1 MKLIKKYYWRL
12 KDKYLDYYNIL
23 FYKNYKFEKTYF
35 LKSDLQK
42 NLNKYLGKNKN
53 TILEIGSYEGLA
65 SIWFARKYLKF
76 KTSTLDIVDPFFL
89 DDSTTAMGKD
99 TLSNFLHN
107 FKLIKSEKITF
118 HKSTSDEFFASN
130 KKKYNFIY
138 IDGSHELK
146 DIEKDLNNADKFLL
160 INGIIWCD
168 DYGKK
173 SMDCYIPMDE
183 FYMKNRE
190 RYEIIYK
197 NYQIAF
203 RKIAN

>member
-1 MKLIKKYYWRL
+1 MKIIKKYYWRL
-12 KDKYLDYYNIL
+12 KDKYLDFYNIL

-76 KTSTLDIVDPFFL
+76 KTSTLDIVDPFIIT
-89 DDSTTAMGKD
+89 DKTTEMLIN
-99 TLSNFLHN
+99 TEENFLYN
-107 FKLIKSEKITF
+107 YSKIKSNKIKFFRMKSDDFFKL
-118 HKSTSDEFFASN
+118 N
-130 KKKYNFIY
+130 NKKYNFIY
-138 IDGSHELK
+138 LDGSHELD
-146 DIEKDLNNADKFLL
+146 DITNDLINADKHLL
-160 INGIIWCD
+160 ENGIIWCD

-173 SMDCYIPMDE
+173 SLDCYIPIDN
-183 FYMKNRE
+183 FYEKNKD
-190 RYEIIYK
+190 RYEIIFK

-203 RKIAN
+203 RKKN